1 MEIQILPLIIVVA
14 YLVGMLTVGA
24 VVSKVQ
30 IKNAKDYM
38 VAGRRMGLF
47 MVAFSLSANNIGGGC
62 TTGLAQKAF
71 GDWGLS
77 AVWYVLAASIAMIP
91 LAYFAPKIRKTMAVT
106 IPEVVGRRF
115 GKFSSNFTA
124 ILSVLSL
131 FCLTSSQIA
140 ASGGVINALIP
151 SIPLNV
157 CLIFAGIVIILY
169 TTMGGMIA
177 DQISDLLQFGIILV
191 GLAIATPIVL
201 NHAGGWNAISAAAP
215 HTDFIIYNIPQ
226 LAGVALSV
234 PLLHEMRK
242 NPRVIGVKNSSM
254 PTQDI
259 QIFKAEGG
267 ENFVVFNGPDEQ
279 FVAGRAIGA
288 DGGIGG
294 TYAVMPELFLA
305 MDRLIREGRLEEAR
319 KIQYAANDII
329 AQLCACHGNLYAV
342 MKKVLEKRE
351 GLLLGS
357 VRAPLSPISVADL
370 PQIEKCAAM
379 IDDAVRA
386 IGA

>member
-1 MEIQILPLIIVVA
+1 MDIERYRGVIPAFYACYDEAGQVSVERTRALARHLVNKGVKGLYVGGSSGECIYLEKEERMAILEAVMAEVKGECTIIAHVA
-14 YLVGMLTVGA
+14 C
-24 VVSKVQ
+24 
-30 IKNAKDYM
+30 
-38 VAGRRMGLF
+38 
-47 MVAFSLSANNIGGGC
+47 NNTHESC
-62 TTGLAQKAF
+62 Q
-71 GDWGLS
+71 
-77 AVWYVLAASIAMIP
+77 LAANAEGLGVDAIASIPPISFHLPDHA
-91 LAYFAPKIRKTMAVT
+91 
-106 IPEVVGRRF
+106 
-115 GKFSSNFTA
+115 
-124 ILSVLSL
+124 
-131 FCLTSSQIA
+131 IA
-140 ASGGVINALIP
+140 A
-151 SIPLNV
+151 
-157 CLIFAGIVIILY
+157 Y
-169 TTMGGMIA
+169 
-177 DQISDLLQFGIILV
+177 
-191 GLAIATPIVL
+191 
-201 NHAGGWNAISAAAP
+201 WNAISAAAP

-357 VRAPLSPISVADL
+357 VRAPLSPISEADL

>member
-1 MEIQILPLIIVVA
+1 MDIKKYEGVIPAFYACYDDEGKISPKRVRAFTRYLIGKGVNGLYVGGSSGECIYHSVAERKIVLENVMVEAAGKITVIAHVA
-14 YLVGMLTVGA
+14 C
-24 VVSKVQ
+24 
-30 IKNAKDYM
+30 
-38 VAGRRMGLF
+38 
-47 MVAFSLSANNIGGGC
+47 NN
-62 TTGLAQKAF
+62 TADSQ
-71 GDWGLS
+71 D
-77 AVWYVLAASIAMIP
+77 LAAHA
-91 LAYFAPKIRKTMAVT
+91 
-106 IPEVVGRRF
+106 E
-115 GKFSSNFTA
+115 
-124 ILSVLSL
+124 SVHVDA
-131 FCLTSSQIA
+131 IA
-140 ASGGVINALIP
+140 AIP
-151 SIPLNV
+151 PIYFHLPPY
-157 CLIFAGIVIILY
+157 G
-169 TTMGGMIA
+169 IA
-177 DQISDLLQFGIILV
+177 DY
-191 GLAIATPIVL
+191 
-201 NHAGGWNAISAAAP
+201 WNDISAAAP
-215 HTDFIIYNIPQ
+215 NTDFIIYNIPQ

-357 VRAPLSPISVADL
+357 VRAPLSPISEADL
-370 PQIEKCAAM
+370 PQIEKCAAL